1 MEVLKIERAKFL
13 GDVVGTLTFSIAVPT
28 LKRFTANKLYPYF
41 SEKWDMWRYR
51 KNREV
56 CVVKILENSDIEQ
69 EEKIANDRINNLREY
84 RKRA

>member
-1 MEVLKIERAKFL
+1 M
-13 GDVVGTLTFSIAVPT
+13 VGTLTFSIAVPT

-51 KNREV
+51 KNREA

-69 EEKIANDRINNLREY
+69 EEKIENDRINNLREY